1 MTGRLSSAEASL
13 YRREDWRERNR
24 MRAGDNG
31 KGKER
36 RKASLPLFPLPIVP
50 YALSIFRLLLFLSG
64 YPAGSFAEESVTG
77 LSVLYSPCMGEES

>member
-24 MRAGDNG
+24 MRAGDYG

-36 RKASLPLFPLPIVP
+36 RKAPLPHFP
-50 YALSIFRLLLFLSG
+50 SSHRPPRASIFSLLLFLLG
-64 YPAGSFAEESVTG
+64 YPAEAFAEERVTG
-77 LSVLYSPCMGEES
+77 LSVLYSSCIGEES